1 MARKTYFKTIT
12 QEGKRLDEL
21 VLEEY
26 GDLEKFEM
34 ILELNP
40 SVQSAVFVPQGT
52 VLTFI
57 VKEVQEESVVK
68 TVKAKELW

>member
-1 MARKTYFKTIT
+1 MQTYSKTIT
-12 QEGKRLDEL
+12 AEGKRLDEL
-21 VLEEY
+21 VQQEYESLEQF
-26 GDLEKFEM
+26 DK

-40 SVQSAVFVPQGT
+40 TIHDSVFVPQGA